1 MLAGAVSKAA
11 QGYASLN
18 RQMAINTVET
28 KLNAK
33 ANTQTAG
40 SLALSGKASKGAS
53 GWFGRLE
60 AHF

>member
-1 MLAGAVSKAA
+1 ML
-11 QGYASLN
+11 LN

-53 GWFGRLE
+53 GWFVDLE